1 MQEFY
6 SIVNII
12 QKFFF
17 HPPGVIE
24 VVNDSEKPLKR
35 PSAFVINLS
44 LIRLLFDIISGKA
57 DLHKLK
63 RKIKG
68 SH

>member
-1 MQEFY
+1 M
-6 SIVNII
+6 
-12 QKFFF
+12 
-17 HPPGVIE
+17 
-24 VVNDSEKPLKR
+24 VNDSEKPFSR

-63 RKIKG
+63 RKING
-68 SH
+68 SHLSIKPQCEPQ

>member
-1 MQEFY
+1 MQEVY

-12 QKFFF
+12 QKVF

-63 RKIKG
+63 KKIKG